1 MFEFVLRKCIWSI
14 LSSVYVW
21 YTMRSLLFSFLLPG
35 LIFCSSSLYK
45 KELASQYTVHS
56 STSQAKT
63 LIHCGAICKSR
74 PYCKGFAYDDV
85 CKLITDASLVGNSV
99 NLIESELSFE
109 RIYID
114 TSIVKTDGK

>member
-1 MFEFVLRKCIWSI
+1 
-14 LSSVYVW
+14 
-21 YTMRSLLFSFLLPG
+21 MRSLLFSFLLPG
-35 LIFCSSSLYK
+35 LIFCSGSLYK
-45 KELASQYTVHS
+45 KELVSQYTVHS

-63 LIHCGAICKSR
+63 LVHRGAICKSR

-99 NLIESELSFE
+99 NLIESDLPFE

>member
-1 MFEFVLRKCIWSI
+1 
-14 LSSVYVW
+14 
-21 YTMRSLLFSFLLPG
+21 MRSQHFLFLLPG

-45 KELASQYTVHS
+45 KELASRYTVHS

-74 PYCKGFAYDDV
+74 SYCKGFAYDDV
-85 CKLITDASLVGNSV
+85 CKLITDASLVENNVNS
-99 NLIESELSFE
+99 IESDLPFE

>member
-1 MFEFVLRKCIWSI
+1 M
-14 LSSVYVW
+14 
-21 YTMRSLLFSFLLPG
+21 TMLFLLGVILLPD

-45 KELASQYTVHS
+45 KELVSQYTVHS

-63 LIHCGAICKSR
+63 LVHCGAICKSR

-99 NLIESELSFE
+99 NLIESDSSFE

-114 TSIVKTDGK
+114 TSIVKTDGKYFTSVIST

>member
-1 MFEFVLRKCIWSI
+1 
-14 LSSVYVW
+14 
-21 YTMRSLLFSFLLPG
+21 MRSLLFLFLLPG
-35 LIFCSSSLYK
+35 LSFCSSSLYK
-45 KELASQYTVHS
+45 KVLASQYTVHS

-85 CKLITDASLVGNSV
+85 CKLITDASLVENNVNS
-99 NLIESELSFE
+99 IESDLSFE